1 MGGISLLFWR
11 LSLNVCWSLALWLVF
26 NREPPRPSLGPFSFL
41 RGKHPL
47 FSVSAL
53 CVCVCVCECVAV
65 GLRTVPVSSLKLHP
79 YVAWCPQVQ
88 SLPQNEQV
96 EGQCLW
102 LGCER
107 INETQVSQYAE
118 HRLSGP
124 SVFSQALTRSL
135 GTSRVFWHH
144 ALFGMGLSTPLGH
157 CPASIALLKSFY
169 PLFL

>member
-1 MGGISLLFWR
+1 MLPSISVSSRLLGRLSFFIFYFIFLGFLFLIHGRNIWEESFWR

-53 CVCVCVCECVAV
+53 CVCVCVCVCVCECVAV

-96 EGQCLW
+96 EGQCL
-102 LGCER
+102 
-107 INETQVSQYAE
+107 
-118 HRLSGP
+118 
-124 SVFSQALTRSL
+124 
-135 GTSRVFWHH
+135 
-144 ALFGMGLSTPLGH
+144 
-157 CPASIALLKSFY
+157 
-169 PLFL
+169 